1 MIRTI
6 STWFQREGSRPAVAL
21 GFGQERILLVRGQPE
36 PLFEQEACN
45 GQADWPRAVQ
55 SLLTR
60 TQLGG
65 SPVHGV
71 LPASLFQQVQIERPD
86 VPEEELTG
94 ALPWAVKDFVNES
107 VLQLS
112 FDYYDLPTNPA
123 ARPRLAVVCVP
134 KSRMQL
140 IAQGVNAVA
149 SLQSVTTEELGLAD
163 LLGHKEQMQLLLYQ
177 VPGQDVAVLAVYRGQ
192 LCFSRQLRGFAQ
204 LAEHA
209 VGNIN
214 PDLLDNLSLEIQRSL
229 DYLVA
234 QLKLPEAAH
243 LHVAIAAPDLGG
255 LVRHLAGNFSMPV
268 SALANPAIVAGIEYL
283 PLYGLL
289 QAEVSP

>member
-1 MIRTI
+1 
-6 STWFQREGSRPAVAL
+6 
-21 GFGQERILLVRGQPE
+21 
-36 PLFEQEACN
+36 
-45 GQADWPRAVQ
+45 
-55 SLLTR
+55 
-60 TQLGG
+60 
-65 SPVHGV
+65 
-71 LPASLFQQVQIERPD
+71 
-86 VPEEELTG
+86 
-94 ALPWAVKDFVNES
+94 
-107 VLQLS
+107 
-112 FDYYDLPTNPA
+112 
-123 ARPRLAVVCVP
+123 
-134 KSRMQL
+134 
-140 IAQGVNAVA
+140 
-149 SLQSVTTEELGLAD
+149 
-163 LLGHKEQMQLLLYQ
+163 MQLLLYQ

-209 VGNIN
+209 VGNVT

-234 QLKLPEAAH
+234 QLKLPEAAQ